1 MAYIINRFD
10 GTQLTIVDDGIL
22 DTSTPVGLIGRNYT
36 GYGEVQNENFIYTF
50 LLSIALP

>member
-22 DTSTPVGLIGRNYT
+22 DTSTPVGLIGRKLYR
-36 GYGEVQNENFIYTF
+36 
-50 LLSIALP
+50 LW